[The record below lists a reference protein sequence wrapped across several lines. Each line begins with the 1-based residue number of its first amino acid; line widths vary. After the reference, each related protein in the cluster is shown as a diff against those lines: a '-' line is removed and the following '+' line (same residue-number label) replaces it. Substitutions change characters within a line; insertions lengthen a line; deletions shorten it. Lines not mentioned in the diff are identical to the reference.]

1 MGPTDRPTRRSLT
14 IGVMALAVAA
24 SMSACAGAATAPGAA
39 LGPASSTP
47 PASASATAPTP
58 GLATPGLATPG
69 PATPGPAT
77 PLSTPA
83 PVLTPTRVSTA
94 NTTPAAGPAGSVVVP
109 VYWIGESRRS
119 FALYRE
125 FRTVPDAGTPIAS
138 AVAAVT
144 RAKPLDPDYLTPWR
158 AASRV
163 TARQAGDAITVDLSA
178 DAFANTQVGSA
189 LAERAVQ
196 QVVYTATAAAQ
207 NAGHPASTVTIT
219 VDGKPYDAWGAVRLG
234 DPMKRAEMSAVQ
246 AHTWVTTPQEGDT
259 VPAGQVV
266 FKGSGTSFEANFPW
280 EIHTAVGTVVAKGFT
295 TGGGGGTFGELT
307 FTVNLKPGSYTVKLS
322 ADDASGGAEGPGA
335 ATDDKRFT
343 VR

>member
-1 MGPTDRPTRRSLT
+1 MGPADRPTRRSLT
-14 IGVMALAVAA
+14 LGVVTLAVTA
-24 SMSACAGAATAPGAA
+24 SMSACAGAATSPGAA
-39 LGPASSTP
+39 SSPASSTP
-47 PASASATAPTP
+47 PASAATSTPTP
-58 GLATPGLATPG
+58 AASPTP
-69 PATPGPAT
+69 
-77 PLSTPA
+77 
-83 PVLTPTRVSTA
+83 V
-94 NTTPAAGPAGSVVVP
+94 TTPATGPASSVVVP

-119 FALYRE
+119 MALYRE
-125 FRTVPDAGTPIAS
+125 FRTVPDAGTPVAS

-144 RAKPLDPDYLTPWR
+144 RVKPLDPDYLTPWR

-163 TARQAGDAITVDLSA
+163 TARQSGVGITVDLSA

-207 NAGHPASTVTIT
+207 NAGHPATTVTIT
-219 VDGKPYDAWGAVRLG
+219 VDGKPFDAWGAVHLG
-234 DPMKRAEMSAVQ
+234 DPMKRAELSAVQ

-266 FKGSGTSFEANFPW
+266 FKGYGTSFEANFPW
-280 EIHTAVGTVVAKGFT
+280 EIRSAVGAVVAKGFT
-295 TGGGGGTFGELT
+295 MGGSGDGTFGELT
-307 FTVNLKPGSYTVKLS
+307 FTVPLKPGSYTVKLS
-322 ADDASGGAEGPGA
+322 GDDASGGAEGPGA

>member
-14 IGVMALAVAA
+14 LGMMTLAVAA
-24 SMSACAGAATAPGAA
+24 SMSACAGAATPPGAA
-39 LGPASSTP
+39 IGPASSTP
-47 PASASATAPTP
+47 PTSASTTTPTP
-58 GLATPGLATPG
+58 VT
-69 PATPGPAT
+69 
-77 PLSTPA
+77 STPA
-83 PVLTPTRVSTA
+83 ASPTRVTTSV
-94 NTTPAAGPAGSVVVP
+94 TTPPPDNASTTSPASSVVVP

-125 FRTVPDAGTPIAS
+125 FRTVSDLGTPIAS

-144 RAKPLDPDYLTPWR
+144 RVKPLDPDYLTPWR
-158 AASRV
+158 SASRV
-163 TARQAGDAITVDLSA
+163 TARQNADGITVDLSA

-219 VDGKPYDAWGAVRLG
+219 VDGKPFDAWGAVHLG

-246 AHTWVTTPQEGDT
+246 AHTWVTTPQEGDA

-266 FKGSGTSFEANFPW
+266 FKGYGTSFEANFPW
-280 EIHTAVGTVVAKGFT
+280 EIRTAVGAVVAKGFT

-322 ADDASGGAEGPGA
+322 GDDASGGAEGPGA

>member
-1 MGPTDRPTRRSLT
+1 MGPADRPTCRSLT
-14 IGVMALAVAA
+14 LGVMTLAVAA
-24 SMSACAGAATAPGAA
+24 SMSACGGAATAPGAA
-39 LGPASSTP
+39 SGTASSKPTASTSPTP
-47 PASASATAPTP
+47 PGSTSTPVTTTTTTPVITTTVTAPTQV
-58 GLATPGLATPG
+58 T
-69 PATPGPAT
+69 
-77 PLSTPA
+77 
-83 PVLTPTRVSTA
+83 TA

-163 TARQAGDAITVDLSA
+163 TARQAGDAVTVDLSA
-178 DAFANTQVGSA
+178 DAFANTEVGSA
-189 LAERAVQ
+189 LADRAVQ
-196 QVVYTATAAAQ
+196 QLVYTATAAAQ

-219 VDGKPYDAWGAVRLG
+219 VDGKPFDAWGAVHLG

-246 AHTWVTTPQEGDT
+246 AHTWVTTPEEGDT

-266 FKGSGTSFEANFPW
+266 FTGYGTSFEANFPW
-280 EIHTAVGTVVAKGFT
+280 EIRTAGGAVVAKGST
-295 TGGGGGTFGELT
+295 TGSGGGAFGKLT
-307 FTVNLKPGSYTVKLS
+307 FTVALKPGSYTVRLS
-322 ADDASGGAEGPGA
+322 GDDASGGVEGPGA